1 MILMKQYRYTSAD
14 VCGPGYTI
22 KRYYHRFYA
31 KNSKSSVS
39 FKLSVRFGFECAP
52 VIFYQTGK
60 LVMQGFKK
68 CK

>member
-31 KNSKSSVS
+31 KKPPSRRFPLSSQLGLALNVHQLY
-39 FKLSVRFGFECAP
+39 FTRQEN
-52 VIFYQTGK
+52 
-60 LVMQGFKK
+60 
-68 CK
+68 